1 MALAAT
7 TSIDEHSWEHD
18 ADVLSWELDA
28 DDLEYLV
35 SRGYVARKDV
45 EGHLAGEEDTHRGI
59 VKRAGG
65 KGIKILLKCKPK
77 IPKCIIKSPKIK
89 TFYAGYRLARLGL
102 VAACTAIIGGSTG
115 GAGTGGGAG
124 ACATANHIIPG
135 K

>member
-7 TSIDEHSWEHD
+7 ASIDEHSWEND

-45 EGHLAGEEDTHRGI
+45 EGLLAGEEDTHRGI
-59 VKRAGG
+59 VKRAGALT
-65 KGIKILLKCKPK
+65 KIILKCKPK
-77 IPKCIIKSPKIK
+77 IPKCIIKSPKII

-102 VAACTAIIGGSTG
+102 VAACSAIVGGST
-115 GAGTGGGAG
+115 AGGGAPG
-124 ACATANHIIPG
+124 CIAADHIIPG

>member
-7 TSIDEHSWEHD
+7 ASIDEHSWEHD

-45 EGHLAGEEDTHRGI
+45 EGLLAGEENTHRGI
-59 VKRAGG
+59 VKRGVLA
-65 KGIKILLKCKPK
+65 KIILKCKPK
-77 IPKCIIKSPKIK
+77 IPKCIIKSPKLI

-102 VAACTAIIGGSTG
+102 VAACTAIVGGGS
-115 GAGTGGGAG
+115 GGAG
-124 ACATANHIIPG
+124 APGCIAANHIIP
-135 K
+135 